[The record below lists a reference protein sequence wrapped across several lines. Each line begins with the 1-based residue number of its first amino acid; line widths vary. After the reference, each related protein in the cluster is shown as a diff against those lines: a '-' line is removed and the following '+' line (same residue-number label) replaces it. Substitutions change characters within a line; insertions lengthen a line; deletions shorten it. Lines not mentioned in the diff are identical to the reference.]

1 MEGMKRCRL
10 CGNLYRSFSENDK
23 RICKRCRHR
32 LEDIYGRVHEYLR
45 DNEDEDFDI
54 YKLGEAMDISTA
66 DIQALVDL
74 GYLERD
80 LKTYGNKAT
89 EREKLAAEF
98 NDELEKMK
106 KAPVTYG
113 GEKYARGPER
123 KKDKKDKKDIDED
136 NRHYVYDIQNFSRNN

>member
-1 MEGMKRCRL
+1 MELLRCRL
-10 CGNLYRSFSENDK
+10 CGNVYRSLSEADH
-23 RICKRCRHR
+23 RVCKPCRHR

-80 LKTYGNKAT
+80 LKTYGNKGT
-89 EREKLAAEF
+89 TNREKLAAEF
-98 NDELEKMK
+98 NNELSKMK
-106 KAPVTYG
+106 KETTTTYG
-113 GEKYARGPER
+113 GTIYARE
-123 KKDKKDKKDIDED
+123 KESDS
-136 NRHYVYDIQNFSRNN
+136 RHYVYDTQKGRK